1 MGNTAPTVQKGVEIM
16 KRQFGTTIGTALLSL
31 ALLTSLT
38 GCLQTAQ
45 TPHPSSPG
53 NQGDGSVTTN
63 SIPPE
68 ENRFFSIPVISWD
81 SSPDGKGFYRPG
93 EHILEYY
100 SIETK
105 TQFPLC
111 SQSGCSHS
119 GESCQAWLGDV
130 IQGFVTY
137 GDRWFVLSV
146 EEGTHAV
153 LWQIDPQTHQR
164 TKLCDIAPQ
173 NDQDNYYFS
182 SGFVSHGYAYLNL
195 YHQLFWDELVV
206 EQPSLIRV
214 NLANRTV
221 ETLVED
227 VPVTFLGA
235 GEDRVLLA
243 VETFAVP
250 PLSEEEYRKQH
261 PNGNY
266 YVYLENQLSE
276 NGSGGVELREYT
288 PEMDSYQVL
297 TKGNVWVSTTQ
308 DLCRY
313 GDYTLYAVDDTL
325 YVYDL
330 STGESR
336 TVSEEGDLINFC
348 FTAGQILYLVQT
360 PDFFVRYTDVEGG
373 PTYTLENEG
382 SQEIIVFAPSGE
394 CQDYLYGLYSGKL
407 GEKEGFLTK
416 EDFFA
421 ERYENLIP
429 VS

>member
-1 MGNTAPTVQKGVEIM
+1 M
-16 KRQFGTTIGTALLSL
+16 
-31 ALLTSLT
+31 
-38 GCLQTAQ
+38 
-45 TPHPSSPG
+45 
-53 NQGDGSVTTN
+53 
-63 SIPPE
+63 
-68 ENRFFSIPVISWD
+68 
-81 SSPDGKGFYRPG
+81 
-93 EHILEYY
+93 
-100 SIETK
+100 
-105 TQFPLC
+105 
-111 SQSGCSHS
+111 
-119 GESCQAWLGDV
+119 
-130 IQGFVTY
+130 
-137 GDRWFVLSV
+137 
-146 EEGTHAV
+146 
-153 LWQIDPQTHQR
+153 
-164 TKLCDIAPQ
+164 
-173 NDQDNYYFS
+173 
-182 SGFVSHGYAYLNL
+182 
-195 YHQLFWDELVV
+195 
-206 EQPSLIRV
+206 IRV
-214 NLANRTV
+214 NLANGTV